1 MASEATYWDKQIVV
15 EEVGGVPFRMY
26 SDRPRRIE
34 HLLAFADHWDTMPHL
49 VQGERVVTFG
59 GLRRASAAK
68 AQELAGLGVGRR
80 DRVLLLGWNS
90 PDWVINFWACLQ
102 MGAVPVLGNAWW
114 SEGELDHA
122 LDALQP
128 AIALADARGA
138 AKIAPR
144 WRRGPWEVSKHAVDA
159 PTVDTSHADAA
170 SMDENEP
177 AVIIF
182 TSGTEGRAKA
192 VVLAHRSLLAGLQ
205 MLLHVT
211 RRLPYQLD
219 DTPAEVSLH
228 TGPLFHIG
236 GVRALLWGVTV
247 GNTLVMPTGRFD
259 PAEALALIERYQI
272 SRWNAVPTMATRLLD
287 HPDVRRREL
296 RSLRAVTLG
305 GAPVHAELMQRMG
318 SGLPSVQPRVAT
330 GYGLSENCGQ
340 ATAASGADTVE
351 RPGSSG
357 RPLPCV
363 ELKIAPQSRG
373 GDGEILLRSPTQ
385 MLGYF
390 GDEVS
395 PIDPDGWLHTGD
407 LGRVDDSGYL
417 WVTGRCKDMI
427 IRGGENIA
435 PAAVEQALV
444 AMPGVADAV
453 VFGVP
458 HPDLGE
464 EVMAVVVV
472 EGELT
477 PQDLQ
482 EQLQPRVASFA
493 VPSRWQLR
501 TEPLPVNQTGKIDKA
516 ALVAQARAQL
526 VNKDA
531 KAVIHG
537 R

>member
-1 MASEATYWDKQIVV
+1 
-15 EEVGGVPFRMY
+15 
-26 SDRPRRIE
+26 
-34 HLLAFADHWDTMPHL
+34 
-49 VQGERVVTFG
+49 
-59 GLRRASAAK
+59 
-68 AQELAGLGVGRR
+68 
-80 DRVLLLGWNS
+80 
-90 PDWVINFWACLQ
+90 
-102 MGAVPVLGNAWW
+102 
-114 SEGELDHA
+114 
-122 LDALQP
+122 
-128 AIALADARGA
+128 
-138 AKIAPR
+138 
-144 WRRGPWEVSKHAVDA
+144 
-159 PTVDTSHADAA
+159 
-170 SMDENEP
+170 
-177 AVIIF
+177 
-182 TSGTEGRAKA
+182 
-192 VVLAHRSLLAGLQ
+192 
-205 MLLHVT
+205 
-211 RRLPYQLD
+211 
-219 DTPAEVSLH
+219 
-228 TGPLFHIG
+228 
-236 GVRALLWGVTV
+236 
-247 GNTLVMPTGRFD
+247 
-259 PAEALALIERYQI
+259 
-272 SRWNAVPTMATRLLD
+272 
-287 HPDVRRREL
+287 
-296 RSLRAVTLG
+296 
-305 GAPVHAELMQRMG
+305 
-318 SGLPSVQPRVAT
+318 
-330 GYGLSENCGQ
+330 
-340 ATAASGADTVE
+340 
-351 RPGSSG
+351 
-357 RPLPCV
+357 
-363 ELKIAPQSRG
+363 
-373 GDGEILLRSPTQ
+373 

-395 PIDPDGWLHTGD
+395 PIDPDGCLHTGD